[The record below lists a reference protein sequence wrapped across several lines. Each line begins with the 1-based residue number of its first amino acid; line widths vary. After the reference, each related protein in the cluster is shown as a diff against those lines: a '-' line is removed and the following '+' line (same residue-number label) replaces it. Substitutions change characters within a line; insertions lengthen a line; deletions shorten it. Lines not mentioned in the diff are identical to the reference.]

1 MNRFWPSAENQEMSG
16 AEEVFSIYRK
26 RREEGREERMG
37 KGRKKGCSKK
47 STHNSAASRAMS
59 HFLLAGARSEL
70 GYEFLRIRGRHFCF
84 GFSSFH
90 TPSSGLLCIALKS
103 LTPSST
109 AHAAAGECVET
120 CKRKKKDL
128 KRTHWRA
135 NEHFWGECQSLFSS
149 FVCLSVLSK
158 VFFFSHCRRK
168 RRYVWALSR
177 LLMNSLIPSLNHHRS
192 LSLGLHKTTK
202 EEGKILKREILRFWN
217 FFEQRNWIPFG

>member
-1 MNRFWPSAENQEMSG
+1 MSG

-26 RREEGREERMG
+26 RREEGREERME

-120 CKRKKKDL
+120 CKRKEKISNAL
-128 KRTHWRA
+128 T
-135 NEHFWGECQSLFSS
+135 GEPTNTSKGNVKVCFLVLFAFRFFRKS
-149 FVCLSVLSK
+149 FSFLIVVESVDM
-158 VFFFSHCRRK
+158 CE
-168 RRYVWALSR
+168 
-177 LLMNSLIPSLNHHRS
+177 
-192 LSLGLHKTTK
+192 LSLGCL
-202 EEGKILKREILRFWN
+202 
-217 FFEQRNWIPFG
+217 